1 MPLSDFQ
8 IDRNRL
14 AEVCRRFSVAHLGVI
29 GGFARGDA
37 GPESKLDVLVTFEP
51 NARIGLEFVALKQEL
66 AALTGRQVD
75 LLTRASVERSP
86 NKYFRH
92 YALRQTEPL
101 YEPA

>member
-14 AEVCRRFSVAHLGVI
+14 AELCRRFSLARLEVI
-29 GGFARGDA
+29 GGFAGGDE
-37 GPESKLDVLVTFEP
+37 GPKSDLDLLVTFEP
-51 NARIGLEFVALKQEL
+51 NAWIGLEFVALKQEL
-66 AALTGRQVD
+66 EALNGRQVD
-75 LLTRASVERSP
+75 LLARASVERSP